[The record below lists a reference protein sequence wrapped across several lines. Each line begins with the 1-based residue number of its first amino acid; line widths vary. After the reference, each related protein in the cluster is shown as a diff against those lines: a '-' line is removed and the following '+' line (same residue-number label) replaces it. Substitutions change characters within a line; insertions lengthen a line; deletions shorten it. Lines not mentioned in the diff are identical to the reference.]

1 MSEARDFKSVQK
13 QVFELTLALY
23 RVTDFFPQGEVL
35 KKHLREKANEIF
47 GSVTEYGF
55 SESGEKEA
63 AAIIAKTEALKGFL
77 GVAKSMRFVRPI
89 NLMVLEREYSAL
101 ERFFEAEVEQT
112 NRVVDTEE
120 KEKEELRT
128 WDEFSTENNKKS
140 GNPEPE
146 KVQEERQEAADAIN
160 DLTPIS
166 LDISER
172 QRKIVDHLQ
181 DVSQA
186 KISDFYSFFGEISS
200 KTIQRDL
207 QDLVSK
213 HVLKKEGDKRW
224 TIYSLNGVR

>member
-1 MSEARDFKSVQK
+1 MSETRDFKSVQK

-23 RVTDFFPQGEVL
+23 RVTDFFPRGEVL

-55 SESGEKEA
+55 SESGKKEA
-63 AAIIAKTEALKGFL
+63 TAIVAKTEAVKGFL

-89 NLMVLEREYSAL
+89 NLTVLEREYSAL
-101 ERFFEAEVEQT
+101 ERFFEQEVEHT
-112 NRVVDTEE
+112 RVIDTDE

-128 WDEFSTENNKKS
+128 WDEFSTENSKKS
-140 GNPEPE
+140 G
-146 KVQEERQEAADAIN
+146 EATQAN
-160 DLTPIS
+160 YLTPIS
-166 LDISER
+166 HDLSER
-172 QRKIVDHLQ
+172 QRRIVGHLHE
-181 DVSQA
+181 VSQA
-186 KISDFYSFFGEISS
+186 KISDFYSFFGEVSS

-213 HVLKKEGDKRW
+213 QVLKKEGDKRW